1 MRQKKMKTQFY
12 NICGMGC
19 TEITSNREVDR
30 DKVFLKNQDMSQI
43 NELTY
48 HLKDLLKK
56 NKQGQSQQIKGNNKD
71 QRRNFKNRHKLEK
84 INKNKKHGVEKIK
97 LTDL

>member
-48 HLKDLLKK
+48 HLKDLLK
-56 NKQGQSQQIKGNNKD
+56 
-71 QRRNFKNRHKLEK
+71 
-84 INKNKKHGVEKIK
+84 
-97 LTDL
+97 